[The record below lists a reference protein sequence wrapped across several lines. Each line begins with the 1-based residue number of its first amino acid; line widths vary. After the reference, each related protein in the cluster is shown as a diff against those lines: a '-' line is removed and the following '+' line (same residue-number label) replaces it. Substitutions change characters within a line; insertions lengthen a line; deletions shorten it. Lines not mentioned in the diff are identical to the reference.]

1 VERRAASKSHLI
13 IWLHERRLR
22 VALIALH
29 LIGHSEHFQQPQD
42 PLRVGMLEMMQGKK
56 VRESAIGTRYKS
68 SVSKSQDGNLSS
80 YHSWPFA
87 LVA

>member
-1 VERRAASKSHLI
+1 
-13 IWLHERRLR
+13 
-22 VALIALH
+22 
-29 LIGHSEHFQQPQD
+29 
-42 PLRVGMLEMMQGKK
+42 MLEMMQGKK